1 MWLAPIGEQG
11 PGALGS
17 PRVEVRQAPPRRT
30 LVPGVSVVV
39 TVRNE
44 AAHLPFLLAALEA
57 QTLDPERYEVIV
69 VDDGSEDETAAIARR
84 SATRVIEA
92 GTHVGLPTGRN
103 IGIRAARAKIIAFT
117 DGDCIPDPDW
127 LATGLSQIEALD
139 ADILAGAITVP
150 VDRQPTIASLV
161 DIATFFDQEEFA
173 ARGFGAGANL
183 WVRRSVFDRYGL
195 FDERLGMYGDEE
207 EFCQRATSGGARLIY
222 APEVHVAHTPRRR
235 TLEVAWK
242 GFKLGYGLA
251 AHRDYTAGPLA
262 SHRRIFLQPRAYL
275 PARRIYGLSRLRAQY
290 RPTRRELVKM
300 YFLQYLVNGSR
311 LLGDA
316 VGELV
321 QFRKGR
327 RAKPRGEAHAPP
339 AGSAESAGA
348 EASQDGEGPD
358 TPAFP
363 VVE

>member
-1 MWLAPIGEQG
+1 
-11 PGALGS
+11 
-17 PRVEVRQAPPRRT
+17 
-30 LVPGVSVVV
+30 V

-44 AAHLPFLLAALEA
+44 AARLPFLLAALEA
-57 QTLDPERYEVIV
+57 QTLDRERYEVIV

-84 SATRVIEA
+84 SPTRVIEA
-92 GTHVGLPTGRN
+92 GAHVGLPSGRN
-103 IGIRAARAKIIAFT
+103 IGVRAARAEIIAFT

-127 LATGLSQIEALD
+127 LATGLSQFEVLD

-150 VDRQPTIASLV
+150 VDPQPTIASLV
-161 DIATFFDQEEFA
+161 DVATFFDQEEFA

-183 WVRRSVFDRYGL
+183 WIRRSVFDNYGQ

-235 TLEVAWK
+235 MRDIARK
-242 GFKLGYGLA
+242 GFKLGFGLA

-275 PARRIYGLSRLRAQY
+275 PPRRIHGLSHVTAQY
-290 RPTRRELVKM
+290 RPARRQLVGM
-300 YFLQYLVNGSR
+300 YLLQYLVNGSR

-316 VGELV
+316 AGELV
-321 QFRKGR
+321 QFGKR
-327 RAKPRGEAHAPP
+327 RWPRPRGEAHASP
-339 AGSAESAGA
+339 AGSAESVVA
-348 EASQDGEGPD
+348 EASQDAEAHGAVP
-358 TPAFP
+358 FP
-363 VVE
+363 VELRPRGRKSRPSSTATPRTTSRGRR

>member
-1 MWLAPIGEQG
+1 M
-11 PGALGS
+11 
-17 PRVEVRQAPPRRT
+17 
-30 LVPGVSVVV
+30 VPGVSVVV

-44 AAHLPFLLAALEA
+44 AARLPFLLAALEA

-103 IGIRAARAKIIAFT
+103 IGIRAARAEIIAFT

-127 LATGLSQIEALD
+127 LATGLSQIDDLD

-183 WVRRSVFDRYGL
+183 WVRRSVFDSYGL

-275 PARRIYGLSRLRAQY
+275 PARRVYGLSRLTAQY
-290 RPTRRELVKM
+290 RPTRRELAKM

-321 QFRKGR
+321 QFRKKR
-327 RAKPRGEAHAPP
+327 RAKPRGEAHPPP
-339 AGSAESAGA
+339 AGSAESAVP
-348 EASQDGEGPD
+348 EASQDGEAPD
-358 TPAFP
+358 TPTFP

>member
-1 MWLAPIGEQG
+1 
-11 PGALGS
+11 
-17 PRVEVRQAPPRRT
+17 
-30 LVPGVSVVV
+30 LVPVVSVVV

-44 AAHLPFLLAALEA
+44 AARLPFLLAALEA

-69 VDDGSEDETAAIARR
+69 VDDGSKDETAAIARR

-92 GTHVGLPTGRN
+92 GTHVGLPRGRN
-103 IGIRAARAKIIAFT
+103 IGVRVARAGILAFT
-117 DGDCIPDPDW
+117 DADCIPEPDW
-127 LATGLSQIEALD
+127 LATGLSQIED
-139 ADILAGAITVP
+139 RGADILAGAITVP
-150 VDRQPTIASLV
+150 ADPQPTIASLV
-161 DIATFFDQEEFA
+161 DIANFFDQEEFA

-183 WVRRSVFDRYGL
+183 WIRRSVFDSYGL

-235 TLEVAWK
+235 MLEVARK
-242 GFKLGYGLA
+242 GFRLGFCLA
-251 AHRDYTAGPLA
+251 AHRDYTTGPLA
-262 SHRRIFLQPRAYL
+262 SHPRIFLQPRGYF
-275 PARRIYGLSRLRAQY
+275 PARRVYGLSRVTAQY
-290 RPTRRELVKM
+290 RPTRGELVRM
-300 YFLQYLVNGSR
+300 YFLQYIVRGSR

-321 QFRKGR
+321 QFGKR
-327 RAKPRGEAHAPP
+327 RGAKPRVGAHAPP
-339 AGSAESAGA
+339 GGSPESAAA